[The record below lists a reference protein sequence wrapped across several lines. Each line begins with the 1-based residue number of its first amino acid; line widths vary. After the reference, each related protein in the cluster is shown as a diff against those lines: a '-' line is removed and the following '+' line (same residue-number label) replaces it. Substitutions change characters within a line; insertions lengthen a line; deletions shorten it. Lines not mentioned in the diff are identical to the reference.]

1 RYFTMKKQNI
11 FSIIHIT
18 IYLIY
23 ASCIVY
29 FVTVRNFRS
38 IIVSILSLIG
48 IIILIIL
55 NKKYKH
61 LFGNLLVNTLIIF
74 IAISIL
80 GGTCFDFYRFNHF
93 DDVLHI
99 TSGFI
104 GCMVARILFYF
115 SQNETDIPRKRIFF
129 VIYMFMFSM
138 GIASIWELIEFG
150 LDRYLGFDCQAGG
163 LTDTMFDI
171 LDCLIGSVIA
181 TIYYYFKIRKAEN
194 IKR

>member
-1 RYFTMKKQNI
+1 MKKQNI

-55 NKKYKH
+55 NKKYRH

-129 VIYMFMFSM
+129 VIYMFMFSI

-171 LDCLIGSVIA
+171 LDCLIGSIIA

>member
-1 RYFTMKKQNI
+1 MKKQNI

-38 IIVSILSLIG
+38 IIVSIISLIG

-55 NKKYKH
+55 NKKYRH